1 MTSSDTGRVP
11 WWHLTKA
18 QKKSEIEAAVREL
31 LDRDVALTDRDK
43 FFLARALGHVA
54 RGQFGSALQDTSST
68 PTSPTALLAPRSRF
82 RSPRLRELPRKS
94 LLRALCYSEAAPPQ
108 EYPIFR

>member
-54 RGQFGSALQDTSST
+54 RGQFGSALQDIIDAHEPDSAF
-68 PTSPTALLAPRSRF
+68 SPSFKISLA
-82 RSPRLRELPRKS
+82 EIEGVAKES